1 MKNENTACINNNI
14 ETLSNNSIN
23 SPIDNKK
30 KRYIFKKKK
39 MEIPEIK
46 EAKIEEAPPRT
57 ICDNITFEGW
67 VALKYYKE
75 SKGEKKK
82 KIVSS
87 KLYYD
92 SKKWTI
98 EKFQDTLNNLQID
111 YDDIKAEINLKNSN
125 KAFLDFDKWG
135 ITYEEIINKYPFL
148 KDVDY
153 SPGNTRGFR
162 FIVENNDFIGGAN
175 YTKVN
180 EDKNM
185 DILCEKI
192 WLYPPDVPR
201 LFTDIYFY
209 HRLSDD
215 NLKLF
220 LTNEDQH
227 YKFANE
233 RGIIKPLPYTNIDI
247 PEFTE
252 DEKKSKNYR
261 MVDALPLK
269 LVDTGSYQNWVKIV
283 YSLASVS
290 EYKIAKYV
298 SMKSKDAYD
307 ENVFNK
313 LYSGFNPNIK
323 GRNGGPI
330 TILTLYDLV
339 KQHCPDEFKKINKDF
354 KENVII
360 EDIEDEDD
368 NEDDPYFI
376 SVKTL
381 ENKDRDIA
389 LHILKII
396 KPIAKYTQKRFIV
409 YDKNTGLWKE
419 FFTLFTLIVDTCQQ
433 CIRHSKQKIQN
444 KNIPYAKLIEMDE
457 IYNKY
462 YKYVSQQGFKTNVE
476 KDFKAD
482 LAEQDF
488 YSKLNSKIDII
499 AFKNCIYDIIKK
511 TTRPIT
517 KEDYLTKTLDYD
529 YNPNIN
535 EEKKKKLVEELKK
548 IINYDDNHKEYV
560 LSALGQALSGR
571 SMKHL
576 YYIVGLTGDNG
587 KSTLLELCEEKF
599 DIYVKGMDHT
609 DIETGKGKG
618 DRHKTLAELKGKR
631 IVWVEECD
639 KKKLDVRYLKQ
650 LSGGKKID
658 YKVMFGTCDDLK
670 INFKLFMISNQTPD
684 LSGDCGSENRN
695 RLIAFSSRFP
705 KKQEEDDFTNK
716 IFKQDI
722 RFQDKIL
729 NEYGDEFVQLILDY
743 SSKYYDELAPIPI
756 EFQNKTN
763 TLNEMSK
770 DKVDTWFIDYISN
783 SNNKDDKLTAKE
795 INDTLI
801 SKGIIKFPLKLKDL
815 NDKMEV
821 IFNVNYDKC
830 MKKNNVR
837 GGFRFVKFENI
848 IEEKKEP
855 SKSDKEE
862 FIDDDDDELSQNNTE
877 EIDDDTEIDDLD
889 IIKSKGVN
897 KCDICG
903 VKSFTKTCVKC
914 MIKNKNKV

>member
-1 MKNENTACINNNI
+1 MCVQKIEMKNENTACINNNI

-252 DEKKSKNYR
+252 EEKKSKNYR

-376 SVKTL
+376 SVKKI
-381 ENKDRDIA
+381 ERGDRDIA
-389 LHILKII
+389 LHILPLV
-396 KPIAKYTQKRFIV
+396 KPYCKYTQNRFMI
-409 YDKNTGLWKE
+409 YDKNSCLWK
-419 FFTLFTLIVDTCQQ
+419 TIKTICPLIVDTIQN
-433 CIRHSKQKIQN
+433 CIRHSKKKIQD
-444 KNIPYAKLIEMDE
+444 KNIEYAKLIEMDE
-457 IYNKY
+457 KYNKFNNLVS
-462 YKYVSQQGFKTNVE
+462 KYSFKNNIE
-476 KDFKAD
+476 NDFKAD
-482 LAEQDF
+482 LDEEEF
-488 YSKLNSKIDII
+488 YSKLNSKINII
-499 AFKNCIYDIIKK
+499 AFNNCIYDIIKK

-517 KEDYLTKTLDYD
+517 KDDYLTKKLDYS
-529 YNPNIN
+529 YNPNID

-548 IINYDDNHKEYV
+548 IINYDDKHKEYV

-587 KSTLLELCEEKF
+587 KSTLLELLGQKF
-599 DIYVKGMDHT
+599 NIYVKGIDHK
-609 DIETGKGKG
+609 DVEKGSG

-631 IVWVEECD
+631 IVWVEETD
-639 KKKLDVRYLKQ
+639 KKQLDVRYLKQ
-650 LSGGKKID
+650 LSGAREVP
-658 YKVMFGTCDDLK
+658 YKVMYGTTDILK
-670 INFKLFMISNQTPD
+670 IDFKLFMISQGTPT
-684 LSGDCGSENRN
+684 LSGDAGSENRN

-705 KKQEEDDFTNK
+705 KDQEEDDFTKK

-722 RFQDKIL
+722 RFQDKL
-729 NEYGDEFVQLILDY
+729 LENYGDEFVQLILEY

-770 DKVDTWFIDYISN
+770 DKVDTWFIENIIN
-783 SNNKDDKLTAKE
+783 STDKDEKLTAKE
-795 INDTLI
+795 INEALI

-815 NDKMEV
+815 NDKME
-821 IFNVNYDKC
+821 INFNVNYDKC

-862 FIDDDDDELSQNNTE
+862 FIDDDDDDLSQNNTE
-877 EIDDDTEIDDLD
+877 DIDDETEIDDLD
-889 IIKSKGVN
+889 II
-897 KCDICG
+897 
-903 VKSFTKTCVKC
+903 
-914 MIKNKNKV
+914 NKNKV